1 VEFVREFLLA
11 FTIFFVTSGWSVVV
25 ERMVQGRVRRPDFYE
40 NLLAAHR
47 RVVCVYVFV
56 ERALGEVGE
65 GGIYVRGD
73 VCSSS
78 IISADSG

>member
-1 VEFVREFLLA
+1 MVVVEV
-11 FTIFFVTSGWSVVV
+11 VVV
-25 ERMVQGRVRRPDFYE
+25 ERMALGRVRRPDFYE
-40 NLLAAHR
+40 NLLGVHR

-56 ERALGEVGE
+56 ELGIGE
-65 GGIYVRGD
+65 GRWGIYVRGD